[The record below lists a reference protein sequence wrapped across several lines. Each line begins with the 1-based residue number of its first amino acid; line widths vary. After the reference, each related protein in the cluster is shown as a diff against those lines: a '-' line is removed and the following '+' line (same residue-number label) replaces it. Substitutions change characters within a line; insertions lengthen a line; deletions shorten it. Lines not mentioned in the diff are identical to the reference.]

1 MAREQRRLV
10 AIVSADV
17 VGYSRLM
24 GRDESGTLAAFKA
37 HRRELVD
44 PKIEAHGGRVVK
56 TTGDGL
62 LLEFASVIDAVRCA
76 IAVQDGMAVRNAQVP
91 EDLRIV
97 FRVGVHLGDVIVEED
112 DLFGDGVNVAARLEG
127 LAKPGG
133 IVISDDAY
141 RQVRD
146 RLKVAWRDAGEHEV
160 KNIARPLKV
169 WSWTP
174 DAPAR
179 GQATAPAM
187 PDKPSIAVLPFD
199 NMSGDP
205 EQEYFSDGIAEDII
219 TNLSRI
225 RWLFVIAR
233 NSSFVFKGKAVDV
246 RQVSRELGV
255 RYILEGSVRKAG
267 NKVRISA
274 QLIDAVSSA
283 HLWAERYD
291 RELTDIFAV
300 QDEITQNVAAAIEPE
315 ILAAEGLRARAR
327 SERDLDAWDLVMRAV
342 STFWRM
348 TKEDGMAAISMLE
361 TATEK
366 FPEYGPAHSMLAFAL
381 LFSGHMGW
389 RDLEPVRGRAER
401 LAMRAVGIDDQD
413 AWAHITLGYMH
424 AINRRADEAVAEF
437 TTAAGLNPNFAAA
450 YGYRGFTNAHAGR
463 SEAAIAD
470 IELALRLSPKDPQ
483 KAFFVAAAGS
493 AHYAAG
499 RYDEAAACAAESVRI
514 RPEFLA
520 GLRVQCAALAQAGH
534 MAEARDLAGRI
545 RELHPDVSL
554 SLLRQTL
561 PHSSPDFSAKFVD
574 GLRKAGLPE

>member
-10 AIVSADV
+10 AIVSTDV

-76 IAVQDGMAVRNAQVP
+76 IAVQDGMAARNAQVP

-246 RQVSRELGV
+246 REVSRELGV
-255 RYILEGSVRKAG
+255 RYILEGSVRKAA

-274 QLIDAVSSA
+274 QLIDAASSA

-291 RELTDIFAV
+291 RDLTDIFAV

-327 SERDLDAWDLVMRAV
+327 SQRDLDAWDLVMRAV
-342 STFWRM
+342 STFW
-348 TKEDGMAAISMLE
+348 
-361 TATEK
+361 
-366 FPEYGPAHSMLAFAL
+366 FPL
-381 LFSGHMGW
+381 
-389 RDLEPVRGRAER
+389 
-401 LAMRAVGIDDQD
+401 
-413 AWAHITLGYMH
+413 
-424 AINRRADEAVAEF
+424 
-437 TTAAGLNPNFAAA
+437 
-450 YGYRGFTNAHAGR
+450 YR
-463 SEAAIAD
+463 
-470 IELALRLSPKDPQ
+470 P
-483 KAFFVAAAGS
+483 
-493 AHYAAG
+493 
-499 RYDEAAACAAESVRI
+499 
-514 RPEFLA
+514 
-520 GLRVQCAALAQAGH
+520 
-534 MAEARDLAGRI
+534 
-545 RELHPDVSL
+545 
-554 SLLRQTL
+554 TL
-561 PHSSPDFSAKFVD
+561 PHSGRPSSGRRP
-574 GLRKAGLPE
+574 RRR